1 MLRRRRSLLFALLAS
16 GCAAG
21 AVAIACSAPE
31 APKTTPL
38 NTREEDAGKKKDPPP
53 ANNDDPITPEQD
65 PPLPDGGTPPGAVYA
80 HTAQNL
86 YLFEPISKKLSFV
99 GPFQCLDAG
108 DSMID
113 IALDRD
119 GIMFG
124 TSFDGFLKINTTNGS
139 CEYVKKD
146 PFAQYPNSLSFVP
159 TGTVDPTKE
168 TLVGYQF
175 DATNAGTIYAKI
187 DIATGAI
194 TKIGDLND
202 PNAAVK
208 YKSSGDLIALIR
220 NGNKAFLTVK
230 TLVAD
235 AGTGNDLLAEVDPKT
250 GRLIRIINDIKKKD
264 LYGFG
269 FWAGTGYG
277 FNAGGEIL
285 EIDMTN
291 ATSKTLMTL
300 TEDGGVAAWYG
311 AGVKTFAPTAPTN

>member
-1 MLRRRRSLLFALLAS
+1 MRRRRPLLFALIAS
-16 GCAAG
+16 GFTAA
-21 AVAIACSAPE
+21 AIAIACSAPE
-31 APKTTPL
+31 ATKAKPL
-38 NTREEDAGKKKDPPP
+38 DTREDEDSGKKKDPPP
-53 ANNDDPITPEQD
+53 DPGEITPEQD
-65 PPLPDGGTPPGAVYA
+65 PPLPDGGAPPGAVYA
-80 HTAQNL
+80 HTARNL

-99 GPFQCLDAG
+99 GPFTCLESN

-113 IALDRD
+113 VALDRD

-124 TSFDGFLKINTTNGS
+124 TSFNGFLKINTTTGS

-146 PFAQYPNSLSFVP
+146 PAAQYPNSLSFVP

-168 TLVGYQF
+168 TLVGYQY
-175 DATNAGTIYAKI
+175 DSTLAGTIYAKI

-194 TKIGDLND
+194 SKIGDLND

-230 TLVAD
+230 NLSAD
-235 AGTGNDLLAEVDPKT
+235 SGTGNDLLAEVDPKT
-250 GRLIRIINDIKKKD
+250 GRLIKIINDIKKRD
-264 LYGFG
+264 LFGFG

-277 FNAGGEIL
+277 FNAFGEIL

-291 ATSKTLMTL
+291 ATSKVLMTH
-300 TEDGGVAAWYG
+300 TEDGGTAAWYG